1 MKRATE
7 KKVATLE
14 ASTTTGQSNTFK
26 DGISTELL
34 ISHLIT
40 QLITQLIE
48 RLHNDRGILNGAHNI
63 FDSLIAITDP
73 VTIESTDSLAPI
85 QQDVILQQD
94 IASNQRIT
102 VITGTW
108 SGDLLVNQISKGSS
122 NGDILTARQIDFGV
136 AVITGSMIF
145 GGSGTDVI
153 SGRAGW
159 DILDGGD
166 GDDLIHGGNGRD
178 ILTGGAGRDELHGD
192 FGWNTYR
199 PERDGVSDLI
209 AIKSDQFLYNWLYGK
224 ASNNADGLKCDIIE
238 GLDPLDRICILGVD
252 SSQLSFSANI
262 SIKGV
267 SGIGIYGAGALE
279 AVYTG
284 GDLTLS
290 QIMQMTS
297 GDTSTAAVTIP
308 FIALQ

>member
-1 MKRATE
+1 MTTPGN
-7 KKVATLE
+7 TLDDGI
-14 ASTTTGQSNTFK
+14 TTGF
-26 DGISTELL
+26 L
-34 ISHLIT
+34 IAEVIA
-40 QLITQLIE
+40 QLIARQPPDVMT
-48 RLHNDRGILNGAHNI
+48 R
-63 FDSLIAITDP
+63 
-73 VTIESTDSLAPI
+73 
-85 QQDVILQQD
+85 QDVM
-94 IASNQRIT
+94 SSQRIT
-102 VITGTW
+102 VITGSW
-108 SGDLLVNQISKGSS
+108 SGALLINHIATGS
-122 NGDILTARQIDFGV
+122 GDRDILTARQIDFGV
-136 AVITGSMIF
+136 AEATGSLLS
-145 GGSGTDVI
+145 GGSGADVI

-209 AIKSDQFLYNWLYGK
+209 AIKSDQFLSNWLYGK
-224 ASNNADGLKCDIIE
+224 AGNNADGLKCDIIE
-238 GLDPLDRICILGVD
+238 GLDALDRICIIGVA
-252 SSQLSFSANI
+252 SSQLSFSDNI

-279 AVYTG
+279 AIYTG

-297 GDTSTAAVTIP
+297 GDASTAAMTNQVNSYAIW
-308 FIALQ
+308 

>member
-1 MKRATE
+1 
-7 KKVATLE
+7 VATLE
-14 ASTTTGQSNTFK
+14 ASTTTRQGNTFE

-34 ISHLIT
+34 ITH
-40 QLITQLIE
+40 LITQLIE
-48 RLHNDRGILNGAHNI
+48 RLHNGRGILNGASNI
-63 FDSLIAITDP
+63 IDSLAAITDAAVLESADP
-73 VTIESTDSLAPI
+73 VAPI

-94 IASNQRIT
+94 VVSNQRIT
-102 VITGTW
+102 VMTGSW
-108 SGDLLVNQISKGSS
+108 SGGLLVNQISRGSS
-122 NGDILTARQIDFGV
+122 NSDILTARQIDFGV
-136 AVITGSMIF
+136 ADITGSMIF
-145 GGSGTDVI
+145 GGSGADVI

-199 PERDGVSDLI
+199 PERDGVPDLI

-224 ASNNADGLKCDIIE
+224 AGNNADGLKCDIIE
-238 GLDPLDRICILGVD
+238 GLDALDRICIIGVD
-252 SSQLSFSANI
+252 SSQLSFRANI

-279 AVYTG
+279 AIYTG
-284 GDLTLS
+284 GDLTLN

-297 GDTSTAAVTIP
+297 GAASTDAMTVP
-308 FIALQ
+308 FNGIAP